1 MYKVKEFVG
10 NYDKDLFYSIMGKF
24 FAERSYRKKLPYL
37 INDKDKFWYIFF
49 RKGELIGFCSI
60 KIGQKYTSF
69 PDLCILDDEKN
80 FEDSFFIINYM
91 FNLYKM
97 ESIKILTCKSNE
109 IKILKQL
116 GFKENGSKGCYTNM
130 FWESKRE
137 N

>member
-1 MYKVKEFVG
+1 MYKVKEFGG

-60 KIGQKYTSF
+60 KIGQKCTSF
-69 PDLCILDDEKN
+69 PDLYILDDEN
-80 FEDSFFIINYM
+80 LDDLLFIINYM

-97 ESIKILTCKSNE
+97 ENIKILTCKSNE
-109 IKILKQL
+109 IKFLKQL
-116 GFKENGSKGCYTNM
+116 GFEETGSKGCYTNM
-130 FWESKRE
+130 LWESKRE

>member
-49 RKGELIGFCSI
+49 KKEELIGFCSI
-60 KIGQKYTSF
+60 KIGQKCTSF
-69 PDLCILDDEKN
+69 PDLCILDDEN
-80 FEDSFFIINYM
+80 LDDSLFIINYM

-97 ESIKILTCKSNE
+97 ENIKILTCKSNE
-109 IKILKQL
+109 IKFLKQL
-116 GFKENGSKGCYTNM
+116 GFEETGSKGCYTNM
-130 FWESKRE
+130 LWESKRE

>member
-49 RKGELIGFCSI
+49 KKEELIGFCSI
-60 KIGQKYTSF
+60 KIGQKCTSF
-69 PDLCILDDEKN
+69 PDLYILDDEN
-80 FEDSFFIINYM
+80 LDDSLFIINYM

-97 ESIKILTCKSNE
+97 ENIKILTCKSNE
-109 IKILKQL
+109 IKFLKQL
-116 GFKENGSKGCYTNM
+116 GFEETGSKGCYTNM
-130 FWESKRE
+130 LWESKRE

>member
-49 RKGELIGFCSI
+49 RKEELIGFCSI
-60 KIGQKYTSF
+60 KIGQKCTSF
-69 PDLCILDDEKN
+69 PDLYILDDEN
-80 FEDSFFIINYM
+80 LDDLLFIINYM
-91 FNLYKM
+91 FNLYKV
-97 ESIKILTCKSNE
+97 ENIKILTCKSNE
-109 IKILKQL
+109 IKFLKQL
-116 GFKENGSKGCYTNM
+116 GFEETGSKGCYTNM
-130 FWESKRE
+130 LWESKRE

>member
-49 RKGELIGFCSI
+49 KKEELIGFCSI
-60 KIGQKYTSF
+60 KIGQKCTSF
-69 PDLCILDDEKN
+69 PDLCILDDEN
-80 FEDSFFIINYM
+80 LDESLFIINYM

-97 ESIKILTCKSNE
+97 ENIKILTCKSNE
-109 IKILKQL
+109 IKFLKQL
-116 GFKENGSKGCYTNM
+116 GFEETGSKGCYTNM
-130 FWESKRE
+130 LWESKHE

>member
-10 NYDKDLFYSIMGKF
+10 DYDKDLFYSIMGKF

-49 RKGELIGFCSI
+49 RKEELIGFCSI
-60 KIGQKYTSF
+60 KIGQKCTSF
-69 PDLCILDDEKN
+69 PDLYILDDEN
-80 FEDSFFIINYM
+80 LDDLLFIINYM

-97 ESIKILTCKSNE
+97 ENIKILTCKSNE
-109 IKILKQL
+109 IKFLKQL
-116 GFKENGSKGCYTNM
+116 GFEETGSKGCYTNM
-130 FWESKRE
+130 LWESKRE

>member
-60 KIGQKYTSF
+60 KIGQKCTSF
-69 PDLCILDDEKN
+69 PDLCILDDEN
-80 FEDSFFIINYM
+80 LDDSLFIINYM

-97 ESIKILTCKSNE
+97 ENIKILTCKSNE
-109 IKILKQL
+109 IKFLKQL
-116 GFKENGSKGCYTNM
+116 GFEEIGSKGCYTNM
-130 FWESKRE
+130 LWESKRE

>member
-60 KIGQKYTSF
+60 KIGQKCTSF
-69 PDLCILDDEKN
+69 PDLCILDDEN
-80 FEDSFFIINYM
+80 LDDSLFIINYM

-97 ESIKILTCKSNE
+97 ENIKILTCKNNE
-109 IKILKQL
+109 IKILYFSFNFL
-116 GFKENGSKGCYTNM
+116 NFSLSLL
-130 FWESKRE
+130 F
-137 N
+137 

>member
-49 RKGELIGFCSI
+49 RKEELIGFCSI
-60 KIGQKYTSF
+60 KIGQKCTSF
-69 PDLCILDDEKN
+69 PDLYILDDEN
-80 FEDSFFIINYM
+80 LDDLLFIINYM

-97 ESIKILTCKSNE
+97 ENIKILTCKSNE
-109 IKILKQL
+109 IKFLKQL
-116 GFKENGSKGCYTNM
+116 GFEETGSKGCYTNM
-130 FWESKRE
+130 LWESKRE

>member
-1 MYKVKEFVG
+1 
-10 NYDKDLFYSIMGKF
+10 MGKF

-49 RKGELIGFCSI
+49 KKEELIGFCSI

-69 PDLCILDDEKN
+69 PDLCILDDEN
-80 FEDSFFIINYM
+80 IDESLFIINYM

-97 ESIKILTCKSNE
+97 ENIKILTCKSNE
-109 IKILKQL
+109 IKFLKQL
-116 GFKENGSKGCYTNM
+116 GFEETGSKGCYTNM

>member
-60 KIGQKYTSF
+60 KIGQKCTSF
-69 PDLCILDDEKN
+69 PDLCILDDEN
-80 FEDSFFIINYM
+80 LDDLLFIINYM

-97 ESIKILTCKSNE
+97 ENIKILTCKSNE
-109 IKILKQL
+109 IKFLKQL
-116 GFKENGSKGCYTNM
+116 GFEETGSKGCYTNM

>member
-60 KIGQKYTSF
+60 KIGQKCTSF
-69 PDLCILDDEKN
+69 PDLCILDDEN
-80 FEDSFFIINYM
+80 LDDSLFIINYM

-97 ESIKILTCKSNE
+97 ENIKILTCKSNE
-109 IKILKQL
+109 IKFLKQL
-116 GFKENGSKGCYTNM
+116 GFKENDSKGCYTNM
-130 FWESKRE
+130 LWESKRE

>member
-60 KIGQKYTSF
+60 KIGQKCTSF
-69 PDLCILDDEKN
+69 PDLCILDDEN
-80 FEDSFFIINYM
+80 LDDSLFIINYM
-91 FNLYKM
+91 FNHQ
-97 ESIKILTCKSNE
+97 EQCPFSRQRPRS
-109 IKILKQL
+109 
-116 GFKENGSKGCYTNM
+116 SGCRHPSCGT
-130 FWESKRE
+130 
-137 N
+137 

>member
-49 RKGELIGFCSI
+49 KKEELIGFCSI
-60 KIGQKYTSF
+60 KIGQKCTSF
-69 PDLCILDDEKN
+69 PDLCILDDEN
-80 FEDSFFIINYM
+80 LDDSLFIINYM

-97 ESIKILTCKSNE
+97 ENIKILTCKSNE
-109 IKILKQL
+109 IKFLKQL
-116 GFKENGSKGCYTNM
+116 GFKENCSKGCYTNM
-130 FWESKRE
+130 LWESKRE

>member
-49 RKGELIGFCSI
+49 KKEELIGFCSI
-60 KIGQKYTSF
+60 KIGQKCTSF
-69 PDLCILDDEKN
+69 PDLYILDDEN
-80 FEDSFFIINYM
+80 LDDLLFIINYM

-97 ESIKILTCKSNE
+97 ENIKILTCKSNE
-109 IKILKQL
+109 IKFLKQL
-116 GFKENGSKGCYTNM
+116 GFEETGSKGCYTNM
-130 FWESKRE
+130 LWESKRE

>member
-37 INDKDKFWYIFF
+37 VNDKDKFWYIFF

-60 KIGQKYTSF
+60 KIGQKCTSF
-69 PDLCILDDEKN
+69 PDLCILDDEN
-80 FEDSFFIINYM
+80 LDDSLFIINYM

-97 ESIKILTCKSNE
+97 ENIKILTCKSNE
-109 IKILKQL
+109 IKFLKQL
-116 GFKENGSKGCYTNM
+116 GFEETGSKGCYTNM
-130 FWESKRE
+130 LWESKRE

>member
-49 RKGELIGFCSI
+49 KKEELIGFCSI
-60 KIGQKYTSF
+60 KIEQKYTSF
-69 PDLCILDDEKN
+69 PDLCILDDEN
-80 FEDSFFIINYM
+80 IDESLFIINYM

-97 ESIKILTCKSNE
+97 ENIKILTCKSNE
-109 IKILKQL
+109 IKFLKQL
-116 GFKENGSKGCYTNM
+116 GFEETGSKGCYTNM
-130 FWESKRE
+130 LWESKRE

>member
-49 RKGELIGFCSI
+49 KKEELIGFCSI

-69 PDLCILDDEKN
+69 PDLCILDDEN
-80 FEDSFFIINYM
+80 IDESLFIINYM

-97 ESIKILTCKSNE
+97 ENIKILTCKSNE
-109 IKILKQL
+109 IKFLKQL
-116 GFKENGSKGCYTNM
+116 GFEETGSKGCYTNM

>member
-49 RKGELIGFCSI
+49 KKEELIGFCSI

-69 PDLCILDDEKN
+69 PDLCILDDEN
-80 FEDSFFIINYM
+80 IDESLFIINYM

-97 ESIKILTCKSNE
+97 ENIKILTCKSNE
-109 IKILKQL
+109 IKFLKQL
-116 GFKENGSKGCYTNM
+116 GFKENVSKGCYTNM
-130 FWESKRE
+130 LWESKRE

>member
-24 FAERSYRKKLPYL
+24 FAERLYRKKLPYL

-60 KIGQKYTSF
+60 KIGQKCTSF
-69 PDLCILDDEKN
+69 PDLCILDDEN
-80 FEDSFFIINYM
+80 LDDSLFIINYM

-97 ESIKILTCKSNE
+97 ENIKILTCKSNE
-109 IKILKQL
+109 IKFLKQL
-116 GFKENGSKGCYTNM
+116 GFEETGSKGCYTNM
-130 FWESKRE
+130 LWESKRE

>member
-37 INDKDKFWYIFF
+37 VNDKDKFWYIFF

-60 KIGQKYTSF
+60 KIGQKCTSF
-69 PDLCILDDEKN
+69 PDLYILDDEN
-80 FEDSFFIINYM
+80 LDDLLFIINYM

-97 ESIKILTCKSNE
+97 ENIKILTCKSNE
-109 IKILKQL
+109 IKFLKQL
-116 GFKENGSKGCYTNM
+116 GFEETGSKGCYTNM
-130 FWESKRE
+130 LWESKHE

>member
-49 RKGELIGFCSI
+49 KKEELIGFCTI
-60 KIGQKYTSF
+60 KIGQK
-69 PDLCILDDEKN
+69 DDEN
-80 FEDSFFIINYM
+80 IDESLFIINYM

-97 ESIKILTCKSNE
+97 ENIKILTCKSNE
-109 IKILKQL
+109 IKFLKQL
-116 GFKENGSKGCYTNM
+116 GFEETGSKGCYTNM

>member
-37 INDKDKFWYIFF
+37 INDKDNFWYIFF
-49 RKGELIGFCSI
+49 KKEELIGFCSI
-60 KIGQKYTSF
+60 KIGQKCTSF
-69 PDLCILDDEKN
+69 PDLCILDDEN
-80 FEDSFFIINYM
+80 LDESLFIINYM

-97 ESIKILTCKSNE
+97 ENIKILTCKSNE
-109 IKILKQL
+109 IKFLKQL
-116 GFKENGSKGCYTNM
+116 GFEETGSKGCYTNM

>member
-69 PDLCILDDEKN
+69 PDLCILDDEN
-80 FEDSFFIINYM
+80 IDESLFIINYM

-97 ESIKILTCKSNE
+97 ENIKILTCKSNE
-109 IKILKQL
+109 IKFLKQL
-116 GFKENGSKGCYTNM
+116 GFEETGSKGCYTNM
-130 FWESKRE
+130 LWESKRE

>member
-49 RKGELIGFCSI
+49 KKEELIGFCSI
-60 KIGQKYTSF
+60 KIGQKCTSF
-69 PDLCILDDEKN
+69 PDLCILDDEN
-80 FEDSFFIINYM
+80 LDESLFIINYM

-97 ESIKILTCKSNE
+97 ENIKILTCKSNE

>member
-60 KIGQKYTSF
+60 KIGQKCTSF
-69 PDLCILDDEKN
+69 PDLCILDDEN
-80 FEDSFFIINYM
+80 LDDSLFIINYM

-97 ESIKILTCKSNE
+97 ENIKILTCKSNE
-109 IKILKQL
+109 IKFLKQL
-116 GFKENGSKGCYTNM
+116 GFEETGSKGCYTNM
-130 FWESKRE
+130 LWESKRE

>member
-60 KIGQKYTSF
+60 KIGQKCTSF
-69 PDLCILDDEKN
+69 PDLYILDDEN
-80 FEDSFFIINYM
+80 LDDLLFIINYM

-97 ESIKILTCKSNE
+97 ENIKILTCKSNE
-109 IKILKQL
+109 IKFLKQL
-116 GFKENGSKGCYTNM
+116 GFEETGSKGCYTNM
-130 FWESKRE
+130 LWESKRE

>member
-60 KIGQKYTSF
+60 KIGQKCTSF
-69 PDLCILDDEKN
+69 PDLYILDDEN
-80 FEDSFFIINYM
+80 LDDLLFIINYM

-97 ESIKILTCKSNE
+97 ENIKILTCKSNE
-109 IKILKQL
+109 IKFLKQL
-116 GFKENGSKGCYTNM
+116 GFEENGSKGCYTNM
-130 FWESKRE
+130 LWESKRE

>member
-49 RKGELIGFCSI
+49 KKGELIGFCSI
-60 KIGQKYTSF
+60 KIGQKCTSF
-69 PDLCILDDEKN
+69 PDLYILDDEN
-80 FEDSFFIINYM
+80 LDDLLFIINYM

-97 ESIKILTCKSNE
+97 ENIKILTCKNNE

-116 GFKENGSKGCYTNM
+116 GFKENGSKGCYTYM
-130 FWESKRE
+130 LWESKRE

>member
-69 PDLCILDDEKN
+69 PDLYILDDEN
-80 FEDSFFIINYM
+80 LDDLLFIINYM

-97 ESIKILTCKSNE
+97 ENIKILTCKSNE
-109 IKILKQL
+109 IKFLKQL
-116 GFKENGSKGCYTNM
+116 GFEENGSKGCYTNM
-130 FWESKRE
+130 LWESKRE

>member
-49 RKGELIGFCSI
+49 KKEELIGFCSI
-60 KIGQKYTSF
+60 KIEQKYTSF
-69 PDLCILDDEKN
+69 PDLCILDDEN
-80 FEDSFFIINYM
+80 IDESLFIINYM

-97 ESIKILTCKSNE
+97 ENIKILTCKSNE
-109 IKILKQL
+109 IKFLKQL
-116 GFKENGSKGCYTNM
+116 GFEETGSKGCYTNM

>member
-1 MYKVKEFVG
+1 MYKVKEFIG

-37 INDKDKFWYIFF
+37 INDKDKLWYIFF

-60 KIGQKYTSF
+60 KIGQKCTSF
-69 PDLCILDDEKN
+69 PNLCILDDEN
-80 FEDSFFIINYM
+80 LDDSLFIINYM

-97 ESIKILTCKSNE
+97 ENIKILTCKNNE
-109 IKILKQL
+109 IKILKQF
-116 GFKENGSKGCYTNM
+116 GFKETGSKGCYTNM
-130 FWESKRE
+130 LWESKRE

>member
-60 KIGQKYTSF
+60 KIGQKCTSF
-69 PDLCILDDEKN
+69 PDLYILDDEN
-80 FEDSFFIINYM
+80 LDDLLFIINYM

-97 ESIKILTCKSNE
+97 ENIKILTCKSNE
-109 IKILKQL
+109 IKFLKQL
-116 GFKENGSKGCYTNM
+116 GFEETGSKGCYTNM
-130 FWESKRE
+130 LWESKHE

>member
-60 KIGQKYTSF
+60 KIGQKCTSF
-69 PDLCILDDEKN
+69 PDLCILDDEN
-80 FEDSFFIINYM
+80 LDDSLFIINYM

-97 ESIKILTCKSNE
+97 ENIKILTCKSNE
-109 IKILKQL
+109 IKFLKQL
-116 GFKENGSKGCYTNM
+116 GFEETGSKGCYTNM